1 MDVLPLTP
9 FTFLIVCPLVFLA
22 GFVDAIAGGGGIIS
36 LPAYLFAGLPVHNA
50 LATNK
55 LSSFCGSTVA
65 TGRYLKNKCYK
76 KVFILPTV
84 AAALAGSAGG
94 ARLALI
100 AGDELLKK
108 VLLVVLPV
116 VAVVVVFRR
125 RRKDMPEEPDAAAG
139 SAPRKN
145 AHRNL
150 SRKIQLIIAT
160 AASFVI
166 GMYDGFYGPGTGTF
180 IMLVFTGVLGFDE
193 RTAAGNT
200 KCMNWSSNAAALA
213 TFITGGKVVW
223 ALGAAAAVCSIA
235 GNYCGSGLVIKDGE
249 KYVRPVIIAVL
260 VLLFVKI
267 LSGK

>member
-1 MDVLPLTP
+1 GT
-9 FTFLIVCPLVFLA
+9 TI
-22 GFVDAIAGGGGIIS
+22 
-36 LPAYLFAGLPVHNA
+36 
-50 LATNK
+50 
-55 LSSFCGSTVA
+55 A
-65 TGRYLKNKCYK
+65 TGRYLKNKCYE

-116 VAVVVVFRR
+116 VAAVVVFRGG
-125 RRKDMPEEPDAAAG
+125 RKELPEEPDGAAG
-139 SAPRKN
+139 TAPREN
-145 AHRNL
+145 TRRGL
-150 SRKIQLIIAT
+150 SLKVQLIIAT

-180 IMLVFTGVLGFDE
+180 IMLVFTGILGFDE

-223 ALGAAAAVCSIA
+223 VLGAAASVCSIA
-235 GNYCGSGLVIKDGE
+235 GNYCGSGLVIKNGE